1 MTHIRVLLVDDHAVL
16 RESLRAFLE
25 MYPDLEV
32 VGEAA
37 DGLEA
42 VAQARQCQ
50 PDVVLLDV
58 AMPGLGG
65 PEVTRRLKQD
75 HPDTRVLILT
85 QYSGADYVL
94 HCLRAG
100 ADGYVVK
107 KAGGAEVV
115 RAVRAVYEGQGYLHP
130 SVARVVI
137 EAAAQGQKSGGEP
150 PHERLTDRE
159 REVLSLIGQG
169 LTNQEIAQTLS
180 LSVKTVDKY
189 RARLMEKLGVSTR
202 AGLIR
207 YALEKRLVPLDEPP
221 A

>member
-42 VAQARQCQ
+42 ITQTRQHR

-65 PEVTRRLKQD
+65 PEVTRRLKQEY
-75 HPDTRVLILT
+75 PDVHVLILT

-94 HCLRAG
+94 HCLKAG
-100 ADGYVVK
+100 ADGYIVK

-115 RAVRAVYEGQGYLHP
+115 RAVRAVYEGEGYLHP

-137 EAAAQGQKSGGEP
+137 EAAAHDRGGNGKGPYEQ
-150 PHERLTDRE
+150 LTDRE

-169 LTNQEIAQTLS
+169 LTNREIAQTLS
-180 LSVKTVDKY
+180 LSAKTVDKY
-189 RARLMEKLGVSTR
+189 RARLMDKLDISTR

-207 YALEKRLVPLDEPP
+207 YALEKRLAPLDE
-221 A
+221 